1 MLKENKYYPNV
12 LDIFIKELKLK
23 NFLII
28 ALTSKTYSEV
38 VNLYKLNNIK
48 FPFSAENG
56 ATFFVPKSNNK
67 QDLVF
72 KQIINKNATTSE
84 KIIRKIECLP
94 FNIKKNIVFIKDLS
108 VDKQM
113 KITRLKRQELKYFN
127 RRNFSVSIIWKAS
140 NYSLFSL
147 KKYLKKLK
155 LQATFGGKM
164 INISGIHNKL
174 DALIYF
180 KQLYF
185 KNLNIKKCIT
195 VSIGDS
201 ENDVEILNYS
211 DYSGIVIRKDKGK
224 IKLVK
229 NHNVFISSKPAPMGW
244 VELLSKINK
253 IMEREDI

>member
-1 MLKENKYYPNV
+1 MLKENKYYANV

-94 FNIKKNIVFIKDLS
+94 FNIKKNIVFIKVLS

-113 KITRLKRQELKYFN
+113 KFTILKY
-127 RRNFSVSIIWKAS
+127 
-140 NYSLFSL
+140 
-147 KKYLKKLK
+147 
-155 LQATFGGKM
+155 
-164 INISGIHNKL
+164 
-174 DALIYF
+174 
-180 KQLYF
+180 
-185 KNLNIKKCIT
+185 
-195 VSIGDS
+195 
-201 ENDVEILNYS
+201 
-211 DYSGIVIRKDKGK
+211 
-224 IKLVK
+224 
-229 NHNVFISSKPAPMGW
+229 
-244 VELLSKINK
+244 
-253 IMEREDI
+253 